1 MAEPGRLLRLVWADT
16 AYQGPALAQA
26 FAAHGIRVG
35 VVRHPDGTRG
45 FVVLARRWAVER
57 TLEWLSRA
65 RCLNRDHERRPD
77 YHTQMVWWAGL
88 ITLTRKLARER
99 LHWPEFRP
107 GRMDPRPG

>member
-77 YHTQMVWWAGL
+77 HHTDGVVGRPDHPDAEAGE
-88 ITLTRKLARER
+88 RAAALAGVPPR
-99 LHWPEFRP
+99 
-107 GRMDPRPG
+107 RMDPRPG